1 MPGKYQV
8 KCPVC
13 QNYFDRSV
21 EEYVHFKNRYYHKKC
36 FEQVD
41 KDDVA
46 KQKIYELMREV
57 LGIQYSQPRIS
68 QQINQF
74 VKKGLSVNTIYK
86 TLLYWYKVKESSA
99 AKANGGI
106 GIVPYVCEEALNYYE
121 QKDKIRLRNKNINIK
136 EPETITVV
144 VHPKPIG
151 RPKRL
156 KLFPMKE

>member
-1 MPGKYQV
+1 MPGRFQV
-8 KCPVC
+8 KCPIC
-13 QNYFDRSV
+13 QQYFDRSV
-21 EEYVHFKNRYYHKKC
+21 EEFVHFKNRYYHKRC
-36 FEQVD
+36 FDQVD
-41 KDDVA
+41 KIDIV
-46 KQKIYELMREV
+46 KQKIYDLMREV
-57 LGIQYSQPRIS
+57 LGDKYSQARIS

-74 VKKGLSVNTIYK
+74 VKDGLSVNVIYK

-106 GIVPYVCEEALNYYE
+106 GIVPYVYEEALDYYE
-121 QKDKIRLRNKNINIK
+121 QKEKIRLRNKNIEVI
-136 EPETITVV
+136 EPEAITVV